1 MENTIFSQLSA
12 FMLGACFI
20 FMVGS
25 GIYLSCLNAP
35 NRLQKLLSYI
45 FFFFAGLFLKDLLF
59 IFPYFNTSEYLY
71 NLSLSFD
78 NVGTPICAL
87 YILEIFR
94 PKAVNLRITVFSFL
108 PFIIFIS
115 LYAFT
120 RSEVILISNYV
131 FTAGYGIVVCIYFL
145 IQAPKY
151 NKYISENYSYTENID
166 LYWIYRLIVL
176 FVIYIVA
183 WLVLSLFANNHLLDT
198 IYYTLSLFIWSVVF
212 VKGHKQKPI
221 QIFENGCNKKH
232 RYEQC
237 PDFTQNLT
245 NLMTEEQIF
254 LNNKLT
260 ICDLANSLNTNRS
273 YLSDH
278 LNNVLDTSFLDYVN
292 HFRIEYATNLLE
304 DSTNNDT
311 LEIISEKSGFNSLS
325 TFRRAFVKTHNFTPS
340 EYRKKHN

>member
-87 YILEIFR
+87 YVLEIFR
-94 PKAVNLRITVFSFL
+94 PKAANPRIKVFSFL

-166 LYWIYRLIVL
+166 LHWIYKLIVL
-176 FVIYIVA
+176 FVAYIIA

-198 IYYTLSLFIWSVVF
+198 LYYTLSLFVWIVVF
-212 VKGHKQKPI
+212 ATGYKQEPI
-221 QIFENGCNKKH
+221 NIFENGCTKKQ
-232 RYEQC
+232 RYEL
-237 PDFTQNLT
+237 PDFTLSLT
-245 NLMTEEQIF
+245 ELMTKEQLF

-273 YLSDH
+273 YLSEY
-278 LNNVLDTSFLDYVN
+278 LNSVLETSFFDYIN
-292 HFRIEYATNLLE
+292 HFRSEYAANLLE
-304 DSTNNDT
+304 DGSNNDT
-311 LEIISEKSGFNSLS
+311 LEVISEKSGFNSLS